1 MSFKH
6 MAWALQS
13 KIGDP
18 LAKLLL
24 IALADRTDKE
34 TNQCWPSLARL
45 AADTEMSDATIK
57 RKLNYLEERGYLTRT
72 QRDQKSTLY
81 TLAHTEPSDWLTQSL
96 GVAHTEPGGRL
107 TVSHEPISNNL
118 SSETIYNVH
127 FEEWWSEYPKKKGKG
142 QARNAYKGALKKA
155 TQEELLSAVRLFA
168 EATKNTDQQF
178 IPHASTW
185 LNGERWL
192 DDDLQSNGGW
202 GNLDDL

>member
-45 AADTEMSDATIK
+45 AADTELSPATVA
-57 RKLNYLEERGYLTRT
+57 RKLNHLEAHGYIQRT
-72 QRDQKSTLY
+72 QRDAKSTLY
-81 TLAHTEPSDWLTQSL
+81 TLSHSETPTYITQTQPLSHTETPPYLS
-96 GVAHTEPGGRL
+96 VR
-107 TVSHEPISNNL
+107 HEPISNNL

-168 EATKNTDQQF
+168 EAMKSTDQQF